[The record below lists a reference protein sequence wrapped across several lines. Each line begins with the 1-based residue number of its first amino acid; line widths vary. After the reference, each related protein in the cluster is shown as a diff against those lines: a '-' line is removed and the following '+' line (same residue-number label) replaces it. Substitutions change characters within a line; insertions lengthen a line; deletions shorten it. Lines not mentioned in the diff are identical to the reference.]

1 MAKYET
7 KLEQSIRAAREK
19 KDLLLMTHIV
29 LGYPSFDD
37 SLRVV
42 EDMVK
47 AGVDLMEL
55 QIPFSEP
62 MADGPVILKANS
74 EALKA
79 GATVEQSFAMAERI
93 TREFDIPFLF
103 MTYYN
108 ILFCQGVDEF
118 VKRCE
123 SIGIQGCIVPD
134 LPPAEGQ
141 DYLDAMDAAKL
152 APVHIFTP
160 HTPEPRMRV
169 LNDNSAGFIYSVA
182 RKGVTGKDT
191 AFSDDLAD
199 YLSRCRANTDLPL
212 AVGFGVKSRED
223 VEFLRGKADIAVVGS
238 ETIRV
243 LEQDGVSAVRPFI
256 ETLVA

>member
-1 MAKYET
+1 MDKHVT
-7 KLEQSIRAAREK
+7 KLEQSIIDARKK
-19 KDLLLMTHIV
+19 KDILLMTHIV

-37 SLRVV
+37 CLRVV

-62 MADGPVILKANS
+62 MADGPVILRANA

-79 GATVEQSFAMAERI
+79 GATVEQSFEMAERL
-93 TREFDIPFLF
+93 TKEFDIPFLF

-108 ILFCQGVDEF
+108 ILFCQGVEAF
-118 VKRCE
+118 VERCE

-134 LPPAEGQ
+134 LPPSEGQ
-141 DYLDAMDAAKL
+141 DYLDAMQKAKL
-152 APVHIFTP
+152 APIHIFTP
-160 HTPEPRMRV
+160 NTPESRMRF
-169 LNDNSAGFIYSVA
+169 LSDSSAGFIYSVA

-191 AFSDDLAD
+191 AFSSELDTYLAQ
-199 YLSRCRANTDLPL
+199 CRENTSLPL
-212 AVGFGVKSRED
+212 AVGFGVKSAED
-223 VEFLRGKADIAVVGS
+223 INFLRGKADIAVVGS

-243 LEQDGVSAVRPFI
+243 MEEQGVAAVKPFI

>member
-1 MAKYET
+1 MARYPT
-7 KLEQSIRAAREK
+7 RLEDAIRKQRQN
-19 KDLLLMTHIV
+19 KDILLMTHIV

-42 EDMVK
+42 EDMVE

-74 EALKA
+74 EALQA
-79 GATVEQSFAMAERI
+79 GATVDKSLRFAERACK
-93 TREFDIPFLF
+93 EFDIPFLF

-108 ILFCQGVDEF
+108 ILYCQGVKQF
-118 VKRCE
+118 VSECH
-123 SIGIQGCIVPD
+123 SIGIQGCIIPD

-141 DYLDAMDAAKL
+141 DYLDAMAETQL
-152 APVHIFTP
+152 APIHIFSPKTP
-160 HTPEPRMRV
+160 VPRMRF

-191 AFSDDLAD
+191 QFSAELDE
-199 YLSRCRANTDLPL
+199 YLSVCRQNTDLPL
-212 AVGFGVKSRED
+212 AVGFGVKSRDD
-223 VEFLRGKADIAVVGS
+223 VNFLTGKADIAVVGS

-243 LEQDGVSAVRPFI
+243 LEQSGVAGVKPFI
-256 ETLVA
+256 QTLVA

>member
-1 MAKYET
+1 MREHT
-7 KLEQSIRAAREK
+7 TTLEQSIRAARKK
-19 KDLLLMTHIV
+19 KDILLMTHIV

-37 SLRVV
+37 CARMV
-42 EDMVK
+42 EDMVA

-62 MADGPVILKANS
+62 MADGSVILRANA
-74 EALKA
+74 EALNA
-79 GATVEQSFAMAERI
+79 GATVEQSFEVAERL
-93 TREFDIPFLF
+93 TKEFDIPFLF

-108 ILFCQGVDEF
+108 ILFCQGVDTF
-118 VKRCE
+118 VDRCNA
-123 SIGIQGCIVPD
+123 IGIQGCIIPD

-141 DYLDAMDAAKL
+141 EYLDAMKRNDL

-160 HTPEPRMRV
+160 NTPEPRMRF
-169 LNDNSAGFIYSVA
+169 LSESSSGFIYTVA

-191 AFSDDLAD
+191 AFSQELED
-199 YLSRCRANTDLPL
+199 YLTRCKNNTDLPI

-223 VEFLRGKADIAVVGS
+223 IEFLRGKVDIAVVGS

-243 LEQDGVSAVRPFI
+243 MEQEGVAAVKPFI

>member
-1 MAKYET
+1 MRKNST
-7 KLEQSIRAAREK
+7 SLEQSIRAAREK
-19 KDLLLMTHIV
+19 KDILLMTHIV

-37 SLRVV
+37 SARMV
-42 EDMVK
+42 EDMVA

-62 MADGPVILKANS
+62 MADGPVISRANAES
-74 EALKA
+74 LKA
-79 GATVEQSFAMAERI
+79 GATVEQSFNIAERL

-108 ILFCQGVDEF
+108 ILFCQGVDSF
-118 VKRCE
+118 VDRCAA
-123 SIGIQGCIVPD
+123 IGIQGCIIPD

-141 DYLDAMDAAKL
+141 EYLEAMQRNNL

-160 HTPEPRMRV
+160 NTPEPRMRF
-169 LNDNSAGFIYSVA
+169 LSDNSAGFIYTVA

-191 AFSDDLAD
+191 AFSQDLED
-199 YLSRCRANTDLPL
+199 CLVKCRSHTDLPL
-212 AVGFGVKSRED
+212 AVGFGVKSPED
-223 VEFLRGKADIAVVGS
+223 INFLRGKVDIAVVGT

-243 LEQDGVSAVRPFI
+243 MEQDGVAAVKPFI

>member
-1 MAKYET
+1 MSEAN
-7 KLEQSIRAAREK
+7 KLEQLIRAAREK
-19 KDLLLMTHIV
+19 KELLLMTHIV
-29 LGYPSFDD
+29 LGYPNFDD
-37 SLRVV
+37 SMRVV
-42 EDMVK
+42 EDMVE

-62 MADGPVILKANS
+62 MADGPVILKANA

-79 GATVEQSFAMAERI
+79 GATVERSMEVAEKL
-93 TREFDIPFLF
+93 TKEFDIPFLF

-108 ILFCQGVDEF
+108 ILFCQGVETF
-118 VKRCE
+118 VERCK
-123 SIGIQGCIVPD
+123 SIGIQGCIIPD

-141 DYLDAMDAAKL
+141 EYLDAMAKAGL
-152 APVHIFTP
+152 APIHIFTP
-160 HTPEPRMRV
+160 NTPEPRMRE

-191 AFSDDLAD
+191 EFSSDLED
-199 YLSRCRANTDLPL
+199 YLANCRANTSLPL

-223 VEFLRGKADIAVVGS
+223 VDFLKGKADIAVIGS

-243 LEQDGVSAVRPFI
+243 MERDGVSAVSPFI
-256 ETLVA
+256 KQLVA